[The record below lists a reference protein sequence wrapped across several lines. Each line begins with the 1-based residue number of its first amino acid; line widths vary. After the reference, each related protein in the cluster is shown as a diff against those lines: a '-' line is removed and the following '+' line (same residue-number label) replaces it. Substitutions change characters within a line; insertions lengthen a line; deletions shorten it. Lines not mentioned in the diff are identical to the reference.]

1 MQKLLVCPSML
12 VVFIA
17 SGYLYRRFSFSRALK
32 AQPSPPPQKPYK
44 DEEEED
50 NEEDI
55 IWF

>member
-1 MQKLLVCPSML
+1 ML

-32 AQPSPPPQKPYK
+32 AQPSPPQQKSYK
-44 DEEEED
+44 DEEDED
-50 NEEDI
+50 DEEDI